1 MVFATFDP
9 ADSLLKTSFPHDS
22 LGVCF
27 VCMCICVWGGMLYR
41 YIHMCKCTCVYIEAE
56 LMSSVFI
63 DHPALYLLRQHLLLN
78 LKLTNSSL
86 SSQLSS
92 PGSSVSVSRVLRVR
106 WPSWPRGFY
115 VGSNH

>member
-1 MVFATFDP
+1 
-9 ADSLLKTSFPHDS
+9 
-22 LGVCF
+22 
-27 VCMCICVWGGMLYR
+27 MLYR

-56 LMSSVFI
+56 LMSSVFL